1 MKKLLFIT
9 AIAFATLMTSCS
21 DDGDTV
27 GNDDLVQELDIDSEA
42 TLESN
47 YEDVDA
53 VVEAGML
60 SLESGGRIDEDEII
74 ECAILDHDLENKV
87 LTIDYGDGCEGPAG
101 RTRAGKII
109 ISYSDHR
116 LIPGAFREATFENFS
131 IDGVVVEGTRR
142 VENISENM
150 EDDPMFSITLT
161 GGKLTFEDETFATR
175 ESERTRTWMRASNP
189 LNDEVYIDGDANGSR
204 RDGVSYRVEILER
217 IIYKRA
223 CWTSR
228 VFIPV
233 AGVKQITSGDNVAII
248 DYGDGRCD
256 NVVTVSIN
264 GGEPFEVTITR
275 RGRLK

>member
-1 MKKLLFIT
+1 MKKLLFIS
-9 AIAFATLMTSCS
+9 AIAFTTFLSSCS
-21 DDGDTV
+21 DDSETV
-27 GNDDLVQELDIDSEA
+27 GNEDLVEELDIDSEA

-47 YEDVDA
+47 YEDVDGI
-53 VVEAGML
+53 VEAGML
-60 SLESGGRIDEDEII
+60 SLESGGRIDEDEVIQ
-74 ECAILDHDLENKV
+74 CADLDHDMDNKI
-87 LTIDYGDGCEGPAG
+87 LTIDYGDGCEGPGG

-109 ISYSDHR
+109 ISYSDYR
-116 LIPGAFREATFENFS
+116 LVPGAFREATFENFS
-131 IDGVVVEGTRR
+131 IDGVKVEGTRR
-142 VENISENM
+142 VENISESM
-150 EDDPMFSITLT
+150 DDDPMFSITLT

-175 ESERTRTWMRASNP
+175 ESERTRTWMRANNP
-189 LNDEVYIDGDANGSR
+189 LDDEVYIEGEADGSR

-248 DYGDGRCD
+248 DYGDGECD
-256 NVVTVSIN
+256 NIVTVSIN

-275 RGRLK
+275 RSRIK